1 MDQGNISVV
10 SEIIVKLMSLNAF
23 LVKLK
28 IAQI

>member
-10 SEIIVKLMSLNAF
+10 SEIIVKLMPLNAF

-28 IAQI
+28 ITQI

>member
-10 SEIIVKLMSLNAF
+10 SETIVKLMPLNAF

-28 IAQI
+28 ITRI

>member
-10 SEIIVKLMSLNAF
+10 SEIIVKLMPLNAF